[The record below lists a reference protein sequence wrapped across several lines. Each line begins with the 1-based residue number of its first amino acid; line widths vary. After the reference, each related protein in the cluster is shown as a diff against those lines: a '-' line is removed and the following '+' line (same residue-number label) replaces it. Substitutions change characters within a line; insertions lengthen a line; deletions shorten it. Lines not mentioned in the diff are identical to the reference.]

1 MRDRLDD
8 NVAIEIHDS
17 TLECIESDGD
27 ALVAVL
33 SAYVHRSS
41 GRPGIDDGT
50 GWSQTLHLR
59 FHRGRASGNVDM
71 VPIDLLGGH
80 VDASNERF
88 ENMIPMPFNRVGPAM
103 IELHGWNGIHI
114 VIEGESVEA
123 LLIGQARYI
132 ETFSASQDFTK

>member
-1 MRDRLDD
+1 MRDRVDD

-27 ALVAVL
+27 ALVAVF

-41 GRPGIDDGT
+41 GRPGIDPGT
-50 GWSQTLHLR
+50 GWSQTFHLR
-59 FHRGRASGNVDM
+59 FRRGRASGNVDM
-71 VPIDLLGGH
+71 VPIELLGGH

-88 ENMIPMPFNRVGPAM
+88 ENVIPMPFNHVGPAM

-114 VIEGESVEA
+114 VLEGEGVEA
-123 LLIGQARYI
+123 TLIGEARYI
-132 ETFSASQDFTK
+132 ETFSASEDSTK